1 MPVYT
6 IEALVKNLEEEI
18 KNLEEERKTAQRV
31 DKENFALLE
40 ASKGKTFPCNK
51 FQYSEEYPEPT
62 DDEAKRK
69 EPLAAKCPNCNNVDM
84 RHMLHDDDKERSS
97 FVIVETYSGSGVD
110 LKCLCC
116 QKKFK
121 FCTGRSL
128 WKQQNCIPVPLG
140 FVRKVL
146 GVDINQYM

>member
-6 IEALVKNLEEEI
+6 IEALV

-51 FQYSEEYPEPT
+51 FQYLEEYPEPT
-62 DDEAKRK
+62 DDEARRK
-69 EPLAAKCPNCNNVDM
+69 EPLAAKCPNCENVDI
-84 RHMLHDDDKERSS
+84 RHMLNDDDKKRSS
-97 FVIVETYSGSGVD
+97 FVIITTCEGSGVY
-110 LKCLCC
+110 LTCLCC

-128 WKQQNCIPVPLG
+128 WKQENCIPVPLG
-140 FVRKVL
+140 FVRDVL
-146 GVDINQYM
+146 RVDINKYI